1 VTFPETSVAD
11 IPEDPTPRAPD
22 LVDRRLGLR
31 IGVIVALA
39 FAVYANAL
47 QNGFVY
53 DDFAQVVENRW
64 LRDLR
69 HIPEVFFKGVWGF
82 AGEEQSNYYRPLM
95 HVSYI
100 LTYAAFGL
108 RPWAFHLI
116 NILLHAAVSVMVFL
130 TGRRLYRSSPGSTTH
145 SSAFLAALLFAAH
158 PIHTEAVTWVAGVP
172 ELTFTL
178 FYLLA
183 FHLYVRSVDE
193 ASAHRSAL
201 YLLSLA
207 AFFLSTLSKETALT
221 LPIALAA
228 YDFVLGKRP
237 FRPLLFIRRTLP
249 YLVVG
254 AAYFALRTSVL
265 GGFAHQ
271 KRHTELSSYEYLI
284 NVFPLIGKYFAKLVL
299 PVNLNVFHEFHPIH
313 SILQAEG
320 ILSLA
325 VTCAFVLLGLFFYR
339 RQKLACFAMAW
350 IVIPLLPVLYIPA
363 LGENTFTER
372 YLYLPSVGYVLLLS
386 LAVAWLRGKRAI
398 PEMALM
404 LAVGTLLVAYS
415 VATLGR
421 NPVWRDDL
429 ALWRDTVEKSP
440 NSVLPRNE
448 LGIAY
453 ATRGQPQQA
462 IEQYRTALQMKPNFA
477 DGYTNLGLLYDEVGM
492 LDMAI
497 RYHQEAL
504 RLKPNSAEAHSN
516 LGLALAKKG
525 IPGKAI
531 EHYRESLRLEPLSPG
546 VHNNLGNA
554 YQSLGLLDKAID
566 EYREASRLQ
575 PDFVDTY
582 INLAVAYGSRGM
594 LDEAIAQLES
604 ARRLAPKNPV
614 VYHNLANAYWMKGLP
629 DKAEE
634 YKQKARELERVPPR

>member
-1 VTFPETSVAD
+1 
-11 IPEDPTPRAPD
+11 
-22 LVDRRLGLR
+22 
-31 IGVIVALA
+31 
-39 FAVYANAL
+39 
-47 QNGFVY
+47 
-53 DDFAQVVENRW
+53 VVENRW
-64 LRDLR
+64 LRNLG
-69 HIPEVFFKGVWGF
+69 HLPEVFRKGVWGF

-108 RPWAFHLI
+108 RPWAFHLV
-116 NILLHAAVSVMVFL
+116 NILFHAAVSALVFL
-130 TGRRLYRSSPGSTTH
+130 TGRRLYRSSQGSPAH
-145 SSAFLAALLFAAH
+145 FSAFLAALLFAAH
-158 PIHTEAVTWVAGVP
+158 PIHTEAVTWVAGIP
-172 ELTFTL
+172 ELFFTL

-183 FHLYVRSVDE
+183 FYLYIRAVDE
-193 ASAHRSAL
+193 VCAHRVAL

-207 AFFLSTLSKETALT
+207 FFFLSTLSKETALT

-228 YDFVLGKRP
+228 YDLIFGRRP
-237 FRPLLFIRRTLP
+237 FRPVVYIWRYLP
-249 YLVVG
+249 YLVV
-254 AAYFALRTSVL
+254 AAVYFMIRTAVL

-284 NVFPLIGKYFAKLVL
+284 NVFPLIGQYFAKLVL
-299 PVNLNVFHEFHPIH
+299 PINLNVFHEFHPIH
-313 SILQAEG
+313 SILQMQG

-325 VTCAFVLLGLFFYR
+325 VICAFVFFGLLFFR
-339 RQKLACFAMAW
+339 RQKLACFAMAL

-372 YLYLPSVGYVLLLS
+372 YLYLPSIGYVLLFS
-386 LAVAWLRGKRAI
+386 IAVAWLRGRRAI
-398 PEMALM
+398 PEAALT
-404 LAVGTLLVAYS
+404 LAVASILVSYA

-429 ALWRDTVEKSP
+429 ALWSDTVEKSP

-453 ATRGQPQQA
+453 ATRGESQKA
-462 IEQYRTALQMKPNFA
+462 IEQYRAALRLRPNFA

-492 LDMAI
+492 LDMAV

-504 RLKPNSAEAHSN
+504 RLKPTSAEAHSN
-516 LGLALAKKG
+516 LGLALAKMG
-525 IPGKAI
+525 MPGKAM
-531 EHYRESLRLEPLSPG
+531 PLSPG

-566 EYREASRLQ
+566 EYLEASRLQ

-582 INLAVAYGSRGM
+582 INLAVAYGRKGM
-594 LDEAIAQLES
+594 IDEAIAQLES
-604 ARRLAPKNPV
+604 ARAVAPKNPV
-614 VYHNLANAYWMKGLP
+614 VHHNLANAYWIKGLP
-629 DKAEE
+629 EKAEE
-634 YKQKARELERVPPR
+634 HKQKAKELELALPR